1 MPKLTSDEQTEL
13 LDCPGVLMRIAV
25 VNANGAP
32 SVTPI
37 WFLHQ
42 DNVIFLR
49 LVSSQLGTD
58 ASRQI
63 REWRYASMKSVCPI
77 GKCWWKEFQN
87 WCTRQERTISGELS
101 T

>member
-25 VNANGAP
+25 VNADGAP

-42 DNVIFLR
+42 DNVIFFYA
-49 LVSSQLGTD
+49 SSQVSLVQTHPGRS
-58 ASRQI
+58 ASGVMHR
-63 REWRYASMKSVCPI
+63 
-77 GKCWWKEFQN
+77 
-87 WCTRQERTISGELS
+87 
-101 T
+101 